1 MKKIQIIISIVLLSI
16 VLSIPAY
23 AGTKNGKKD
32 EIHVTIPV
40 NSDIFEPDEVFYLR
54 VNKGDRVSLTK
65 STITYIDK
73 KGNEL
78 HKCPNG
84 HIVWEKGTY

>member
-1 MKKIQIIISIVLLSI
+1 MLLSI